1 MDATLAHTLIALS
14 ILLSYTVLTA
24 LGQDGNV
31 LLALLGGQ
39 ALGAGAQKLTEKK
52 P

>member
-14 ILLSYTVLTA
+14 ILLSYTLLTA
-24 LGQDGNV
+24 LGHDGNTI
-31 LLALLGGQ
+31 LALLGGQ
-39 ALGAGAQKLTEKK
+39 ALGAGVQKLTERK